1 MIRSRALASAAF
13 LLLLGIAAAI
23 LWLRPLDFLTR
34 DVPPI
39 EAVTVERVELD
50 SGGITVRLRGD
61 GSQPV
66 SIVQVQVDGA
76 YWRFETIPPGPI
88 PRLGTAVI
96 RIPYP
101 WMEGAVHELVFVTAT
116 GITIPH
122 TIEVAVATP
131 TVDPVRLAAYA
142 LIGLLVGVVPVG
154 LGTLFYPALAGM
166 GRSNLGFLLSLT
178 VGLLLFLLLDTVV
191 EGLDAAA
198 SAPSAL
204 GAREVF
210 WLVALLTTLALL
222 LAGRWTGGAP
232 EGRRLAFFVALGIGL
247 HNLGEGL
254 AIGAAFSAGEVALAS
269 FLVVGFMLH
278 NFTEGIGIAAPLV
291 GHRPKAWLFLALV
304 ALAGL
309 PTVPGTWAGAFAVT
323 PFWIA
328 VCFGVAAG
336 AILQVVVELAV
347 YIHRL
352 ARREGATWL
361 NPRNAAGFASGVGIM
376 YGTALLVT
384 L

>member
-1 MIRSRALASAAF
+1 MIRSRAPAVAAF
-13 LLLLGIAAAI
+13 LLLLGLAAAI
-23 LWLRPLDFLTR
+23 LGFRPFDFLTR
-34 DVPPI
+34 DVPPV
-39 EAVTVERVELD
+39 EAVAVERVELD
-50 SGGITVRLRGD
+50 SGGITVHLRGD

-66 SIVQVQVDGA
+66 AIAQVQVDGA
-76 YWRFETIPPGPI
+76 YWRFDMTPPGPV

-131 TVDPVRLAAYA
+131 VLDLDRLGAYA
-142 LIGLLVGVVPVG
+142 LIGLLVGVVPVA
-154 LGTLFYPALAGM
+154 LGTLFYPALAGA
-166 GRSNLGFLLSLT
+166 GRQRLDFLLSLT
-178 VGLLLFLLLDTVV
+178 VGLLLFLFLDTLA
-191 EGLDAAA
+191 EGLAAA
-198 SAPSAL
+198 AEAPRAL
-204 GAREVF
+204 GAGEAF
-210 WLVALLTTLALL
+210 WLVSLLTTVALL
-222 LAGRWTGGAP
+222 LAGRAGGGAP

-291 GHRPKAWLFLALV
+291 GHRPRFRLFVGLV

-309 PTVPGTWAGAFAVT
+309 PTVPGAWAGAFAVT

-328 VCFGVAAG
+328 VCFGIAAG
-336 AILQVVVELAV
+336 AILQVVIELAA
-347 YIHRL
+347 YL
-352 ARREGATWL
+352 RRRAHGADGAWL
-361 NPRNAAGFASGVGIM
+361 SPANAAGVASGVAVM